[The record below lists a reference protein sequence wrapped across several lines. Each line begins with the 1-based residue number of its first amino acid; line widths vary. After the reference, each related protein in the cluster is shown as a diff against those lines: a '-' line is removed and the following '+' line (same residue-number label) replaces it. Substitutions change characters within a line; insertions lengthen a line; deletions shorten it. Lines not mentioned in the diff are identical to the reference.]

1 MATKNPV
8 KTTGSWSDVKARLM
22 DFDRAGLLALV
33 QDLYAASK
41 DNKAF
46 LNARLGLGGDPLAPY
61 KDVITRWIN
70 PPDFRNPISVSKAK
84 KAISDYKK
92 ALGRPEDLAE
102 LTVFYC
108 EEVFDFLAVC
118 GMEDGG
124 YFDALVRMYE
134 QALKY
139 VLALPEPKRAAF
151 LVRLDRVRQFG
162 QNFGWGVGTDFDY
175 FWSEAGLAGNR

>member
-70 PPDFRNPISVSKAK
+70 PP
-84 KAISDYKK
+84 
-92 ALGRPEDLAE
+92 
-102 LTVFYC
+102 
-108 EEVFDFLAVC
+108 
-118 GMEDGG
+118 
-124 YFDALVRMYE
+124 
-134 QALKY
+134 
-139 VLALPEPKRAAF
+139 
-151 LVRLDRVRQFG
+151 
-162 QNFGWGVGTDFDY
+162 
-175 FWSEAGLAGNR
+175 